1 MHFEAEISGGAALG
15 GRLDD
20 AHDVVVRDGALAE
33 AGRRRSSR
41 HHELHERLRRREH
54 ATKGRR

>member
-1 MHFEAEISGGAALG
+1 
-15 GRLDD
+15 
-20 AHDVVVRDGALAE
+20 VRDGALAE